1 MGHIVIADPNIRRF
15 RLHHRLRLDLLRR
28 GHRVSILCTERS
40 RFTFWREQVADVDL
54 LEPSS
59 RDEYPDAIREI
70 LEEIEP
76 QAERRQARKIATA
89 MHHWFARELPDLVL
103 LHEDR
108 SAISTCIQLTAHV
121 TGCRVLWSGE
131 GLLPHTI
138 QIDESGLDADASHRK
153 WSAKDFRCVTP
164 NQNLLDAS
172 LADVLAGG
180 IPLTLPMAPVNM
192 PPLRRRI
199 ADAIC
204 YMMGGRL
211 HAAMSAIH
219 RWRLSFTSD
228 DIDLGPTPILDWKA
242 PFVTVLLQHPNDTRV
257 VRDAIDPP
265 NARTLVQRAVVAAD
279 LFGPQTKVLVV
290 LPGLF
295 SENQGIAHAIASEHG
310 DRIRITPSRNAALAA
325 SAAATVITI
334 NHPLATVAL
343 LTGTPVVIL
352 GRALYELDGV
362 TTTSSLEELPDAV
375 RQANQSDRPALR
387 RRFLTWLLQHGHCWC
402 STTSPNHNGMHGLIR
417 RIESQLDADLDLSN
431 QPLSYRPGPS
441 WPLTTR

>member
-15 RLHHRLRLDLLRR
+15 RLHHRLRLELLRR
-28 GHRVSILCTERS
+28 GHRVSILCIDRS

-54 LEPSS
+54 LEPSN

-70 LEEIEP
+70 LDGIEP
-76 QAERRQARKIATA
+76 HAERRQARRIATA
-89 MHHWFARELPDLVL
+89 MHHWFVREQPDLVL

-108 SAISTCIQLTAHV
+108 SAISTCVKLTAHV

-153 WSAKDFRCVTP
+153 WSAKDFRCVTA
-164 NQNLLDAS
+164 NQALLDAS
-172 LADVLAGG
+172 LADALAGG
-180 IPLTLPMAPVNM
+180 IPLALPMAPINM

-204 YMMGGRL
+204 YMISGRL
-211 HAAMSAIH
+211 HAAMTAIH

-242 PFVTVLLQHPNDTRV
+242 PFVTVLLQHATDPRV
-257 VRDAIDPP
+257 VHDATEPP
-265 NARTLVQRAVVAAD
+265 NARTLVQQAILAAD
-279 LFGPQTKVLVV
+279 LFGPNTKVLVV

-295 SENQGIAHAIASEHG
+295 SENQGIAHAIASDHG
-310 DRIRITPSRNAALAA
+310 ARVRITTSRNAAIAA

-334 NHPLATVAL
+334 NHPSATVAL
-343 LTGTPVVIL
+343 LAGTPVVNL
-352 GRALYELDGV
+352 GRALYELAGV
-362 TTTSSLEELPDAV
+362 TTTASLEELPAAV
-375 RQANQSDRPALR
+375 QRANQSNRPALR

-402 STTSPNHNGMHGLIR
+402 STTAPNHNGMHGLIR
-417 RIESQLDADLDLSN
+417 KIESQLDAEPSPSN
-431 QPLSYRPGPS
+431 QPLTYRPGPN
-441 WPLTTR
+441 WPLTTS